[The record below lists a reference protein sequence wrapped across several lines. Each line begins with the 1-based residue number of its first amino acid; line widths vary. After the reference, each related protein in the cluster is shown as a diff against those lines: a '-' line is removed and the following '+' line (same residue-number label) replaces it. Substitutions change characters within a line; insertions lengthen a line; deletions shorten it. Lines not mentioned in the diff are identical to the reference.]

1 MEQRIGGRRR
11 LLCRR
16 GKRLPRHR
24 LALAFGIGAPTP
36 GRRSFLTK
44 RRSSGLTCG
53 GKEEKNVRWATAA
66 LAVIVAAGLLVAA
79 ASARVSSPT
88 KQAASIKACAL
99 LPDTTSSTRYTLF
112 DAPYLKAA
120 FKKANV
126 AATVVNAHNDPQK
139 QKSQAQQ
146 CLAQGAK
153 VILLDQLDPASGAS
167 ITNLAVAGGA
177 KVIDYDRLVVKSK
190 ASYYVSFNN
199 VTVGK
204 LQGKGLVA
212 GLKAKGTYSKHP
224 VIAQLNG
231 DIKDNNAILFKQ
243 GYDSILNPLFK
254 SGTFKKA
261 TAGDQYTEWSATK
274 ARTIFDQ
281 MLARNGNKINGVL
294 AANDGLAGAVVA
306 SLKAHGL
313 KPVPLTGQDAT
324 PTGVQFILAGWQT
337 GTVYKSVRLEANAA
351 AAAAI
356 AIINGKPVPGVNGK
370 VSGTK
375 SILLKPVW
383 ITKSNYTKLFTDGFL
398 KKGQVCNGIYAKYC
412 K

>member
-1 MEQRIGGRRR
+1 M
-11 LLCRR
+11 
-16 GKRLPRHR
+16 
-24 LALAFGIGAPTP
+24 
-36 GRRSFLTK
+36 
-44 RRSSGLTCG
+44 
-53 GKEEKNVRWATAA
+53 KNVRWATAA

-153 VILLDQLDPASGAS
+153 VILLDQLDPVSGAS

-212 GLKAKGTYSKHP
+212 GLRAKGTYSKHP

>member
-1 MEQRIGGRRR
+1 M
-11 LLCRR
+11 
-16 GKRLPRHR
+16 
-24 LALAFGIGAPTP
+24 
-36 GRRSFLTK
+36 
-44 RRSSGLTCG
+44 
-53 GKEEKNVRWATAA
+53 KNVRWATAA
-66 LAVIVAAGLLVAA
+66 LTAIVAAGLLVAA
-79 ASARVSSPT
+79 ASARDSSST

-99 LPDTTSSTRYTLF
+99 LPDTVSSTRYTLF

-120 FKKANV
+120 FKKAGV

-139 QKSQAQQ
+139 QKNQAQQ

-153 VILLDQLDPASGAS
+153 VILLDQLDAVSGNS
-167 ITNLAVAGGA
+167 ITNLAVSRGA
-177 KVIDYDRLVVKSK
+177 KVIDYDRLVVHSK

-204 LQGKGLVA
+204 LQGTGLVA

-224 VIAQLNG
+224 VIAELNG
-231 DIKDNNAILFKQ
+231 DIKDNNAILFKK
-243 GYDSILNPLFK
+243 GYDSVLNPLYK
-254 SGTFKKA
+254 SGVFTKA
-261 TAGDQYTEWSATK
+261 KSGDQYTEWSPTK

-281 MLARNGNKINGVL
+281 MLAQNGNKINGVL

-356 AIINGKPVPGVNGK
+356 AILKGTKVPGVNGK

-383 ITKSNYTKLFTDGFL
+383 ITKKNYKLLFTEGFL
-398 KKGQVCNGIYAKYC
+398 KKSQVCTGIYKKYC
-412 K
+412 H

>member
-1 MEQRIGGRRR
+1 VN
-11 LLCRR
+11 
-16 GKRLPRHR
+16 
-24 LALAFGIGAPTP
+24 
-36 GRRSFLTK
+36 
-44 RRSSGLTCG
+44 
-53 GKEEKNVRWATAA
+53 NVRWATAA
-66 LAVIVAAGLLVAA
+66 LTAIVAAGLLVAA
-79 ASARVSSPT
+79 ASARDSSST

-99 LPDTTSSTRYTLF
+99 LPDTVSSTRYTLF

-120 FKKANV
+120 FKKAGV

-139 QKSQAQQ
+139 QKNQAQQ

-153 VILLDQLDPASGAS
+153 VILLDQLDAVSGNS
-167 ITNLAVAGGA
+167 ITNLAVSRGA
-177 KVIDYDRLVVKSK
+177 KVIDYDRLVVHSK

-204 LQGKGLVA
+204 LQGTGLVA

-224 VIAQLNG
+224 VIAELNG
-231 DIKDNNAILFKQ
+231 DIKDNNAILFKK
-243 GYDSILNPLFK
+243 GYDSVLNPLYK
-254 SGTFKKA
+254 SSVFTKA
-261 TAGDQYTEWSATK
+261 KSGDQYTEWSPTK

-281 MLARNGNKINGVL
+281 MLAQNGNKINGVL

-356 AIINGKPVPGVNGK
+356 AILKGTKVPGVNGK

-375 SILLKPVW
+375 SVLLKPVW
-383 ITKSNYTKLFTDGFL
+383 ITKANYKKLFADGFL
-398 KKGQVCNGIYAKYC
+398 KRSQVCNGIYAKYC